1 MIKKASCET
10 VVRAIE
16 ETRLVAIIR
25 GVDKSKLASVARAIY
40 DGGARVMEIPFD
52 ASGKTGDVETCEMI
66 ALLKEC
72 LPADAY
78 VGGGTVLDTDKVRL
92 VHECGGSI
100 VVSPNTDRAVIELT
114 KELGMLSVPGAFTP
128 SEIVSAHAYGADIV
142 KLFPAGMLGAE
153 YIKTLKAP
161 LSHIKLLAMAGIT
174 RESAREY
181 ITAGACAIGVSS
193 SIVRHD
199 LVEDENY
206 DKIRE
211 ITRAYI
217 DAMK

>member
-1 MIKKASCET
+1 MKNALCET
-10 VVRAIE
+10 LVGAIE

-52 ASGKTGDVETCEMI
+52 ASGKISDLETCRRI
-66 ALLKEC
+66 ALLKES

-78 VGGGTVLDTDKVRL
+78 VGGGTVLDANKVRL
-92 VHECGGSI
+92 VRECGGSI
-100 VVSPNTDRAVIELT
+100 VVSPNTDRSVIELT
-114 KELGMLSVPGAFTP
+114 KELGMVSVPGAFTP
-128 SEIVSAHAYGADIV
+128 SEIVSAHAFGADIV
-142 KLFPAGMLGAE
+142 KLFPAGQLGAG

-161 LSHIKLLAMAGIT
+161 LAHIKLLAMAGIT

-199 LVEDENY
+199 LIEDGNY